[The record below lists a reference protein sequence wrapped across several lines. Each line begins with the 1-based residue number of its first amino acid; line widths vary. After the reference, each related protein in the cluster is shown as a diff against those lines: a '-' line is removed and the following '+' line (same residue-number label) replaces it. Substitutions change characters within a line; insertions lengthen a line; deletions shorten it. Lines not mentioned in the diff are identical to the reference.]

1 MVLYLILYGGE
12 GFSVNILYAVLNSF
26 VFLLFAAAMAL
37 LISCFS
43 PSDNTVNMLANIIG
57 LGMAFLC
64 GVFVPQSMLPDS
76 VLSVAKFLPAY
87 WYVRANDMLGG
98 FGKEVFDME
107 FYWLCIGIQL
117 LFTVAIFAVT
127 MVFSKQ
133 RRSQHS

>member
-1 MVLYLILYGGE
+1 MTVLYQKDALQANAG
-12 GFSVNILYAVLNSF
+12 YANLNSF
-26 VFLLFAAAMAL
+26 VFLLFVIATAL
-37 LISCFS
+37 LISCFT
-43 PSDNTVNMLANIIG
+43 PNDNTVNILANIIS

-64 GVFVPQSMLPDS
+64 GVFVPQSVLPDS
-76 VLSVAKFLPAY
+76 VLGAAKFLPAY
-87 WYVRANDMLGG
+87 WYVRVNNMLGG

-117 LFTVAIFAVT
+117 MFTVAIFAVT